1 MEHKVNLNEISDGKL
16 YTKNDMVK
24 LGCDGCAGK
33 SSCCRF
39 AEDTITLD
47 PYDMYLLNTGE
58 GLSFDLLYSRELIAL
73 APVKGLLLPHLNFSK
88 ETGTCPFLETDGL
101 CRIHGNRPGLCRLFP
116 LARYF
121 AEDKLYYILQIHEC
135 PNPVTP
141 KVKIKN
147 WLGIPNLEQYEAFLK
162 SWHGLVSVVQEK
174 ITAATDNQTIN
185 TVTTVFLKLFYL
197 TPYGKED
204 EFYPQFKERQ
214 KAFLNTCNNS

>member
-1 MEHKVNLNEISDGKL
+1 MEHKVDLHEISDGKL

-24 LGCDGCAGK
+24 LGCNGCSGHA
-33 SSCCRF
+33 SCCRF

-47 PYDMYLLNTGE
+47 PYDMYRLSTGE
-58 GLSFDLLYSRELIAL
+58 GLSFELLYSRELIAL
-73 APVKGLLLPHLNFSK
+73 SPVNGLLLPHLNFSK
-88 ETGTCPFLETDGL
+88 ETGSCPFLEPDGL

-121 AEDKLYYILQIHEC
+121 EDNTLHYILQVHEC

-147 WLGIPNLEQYEAFLK
+147 WLGIPNLDRYEAFLAE
-162 SWHGLVSVVQEK
+162 WHELVADTQK
-174 ITAATDNQTIN
+174 KNTAATDNQTIN

-197 TPYGKED
+197 TPYGKEED
-204 EFYPQFKERQ
+204 FYLQFQQRKE
-214 KAFLNTCNNS
+214 AFQSALT

>member
-16 YTKNDMVK
+16 YTKNDLVK
-24 LGCDGCAGK
+24 LGCDGCHGRA
-33 SSCCRF
+33 SCCRF

-47 PYDMYLLNTGE
+47 PYDMYRLNIGE
-58 GLSFDLLYSRELIAL
+58 GLSFELLYSRELIAL
-73 APVKGLLLPHLNFSK
+73 APVNGLLLPHLNFSE

-121 AEDKLYYILQIHEC
+121 EEDKLHYILQIHEC

-147 WLGIPNLEQYEAFLK
+147 WLGIPNLEQYETFLA
-162 SWHGLVSVVQEK
+162 SWHALVTETQKK
-174 ITAATDNQTIN
+174 IAAATENQTIH
-185 TVTTVFLKLFYL
+185 TVTTVFLKLFYM
-197 TPYGKED
+197 TSFDKEED
-204 EFYPQFKERQ
+204 FYSQFEQRKN
-214 KAFLNTCNNS
+214 AFSST

>member
-1 MEHKVNLNEISDGKL
+1 MEHKVTLEEISDGKL
-16 YTKNDMVK
+16 YTKNDLVK
-24 LGCDGCAGK
+24 LGCDGCGGTA
-33 SSCCRF
+33 SCCRF

-47 PYDMYLLNTGE
+47 PYDIYQLNTGE
-58 GLSFDLLYSRELIAL
+58 GLSFELLYGRELIAL
-73 APVKGLLLPHLNFSK
+73 SPVNGLLLPHLKFSK

-121 AEDKLYYILQIHEC
+121 EEDKLYYILQIHEC

-147 WLGIPNLEQYEAFLK
+147 WLGLPDLEQYETFLK
-162 SWHGLVSVVQEK
+162 SWHNLVDETQK
-174 ITAATDNQTIN
+174 RITAATDNQTIH

-197 TPYGKED
+197 TPYGKE
-204 EFYPQFKERQ
+204 ESFYTQFNQRL
-214 KAFLNTCNNS
+214 KAFLANL

>member
-1 MEHKVNLNEISDGKL
+1 MEHKVDLNEISDGKL

-24 LGCDGCAGK
+24 LGCNGCGGR

-47 PYDMYLLNTGE
+47 PYDMYQLNTGE
-58 GLSFDLLYSRELIAL
+58 GLSFELLYSRGLIAL
-73 APVKGLLLPHLNFSK
+73 SPVQGLLLPHLNFSA
-88 ETGTCPFLETDGL
+88 ETGSCPFLEEDGL

-116 LARYF
+116 LARHF
-121 AEDKLYYILQIHEC
+121 GEDRLNYILQVHEC

-147 WLGIPNLEQYEAFLK
+147 WLDIPNVDRYEAFLTD
-162 SWHGLVSVVQEK
+162 WHTLVAMTREK
-174 ITAATDNQTIN
+174 ITAATDNQTIH

-197 TPYGKED
+197 TPYGKD
-204 EFYPQFKERQ
+204 TDFYTQFNQRKE
-214 KAFLNTCNNS
+214 AFLT

>member
-1 MEHKVNLNEISDGKL
+1 MEHKVDLTEISDGKL

-24 LGCDGCAGK
+24 LGCDGCHGK

-47 PYDMYLLNTGE
+47 PYDLYQLSTGE
-58 GLSFDLLYSRELIAL
+58 GLSFELLYSRELIAL
-73 APVKGLLLPHLNFSK
+73 FPVNGLLLPHLNFSK

-121 AEDKLYYILQIHEC
+121 EEDTLYYILQVHEC
-135 PNPVTP
+135 PNSVTP

-147 WLGIPNLEQYEAFLK
+147 WLGIPNAEQYEAFLK
-162 SWHGLVSVVQEK
+162 EWHSLMSETRKK
-174 ITAATDNQTIN
+174 IAAATDNQTIN

-197 TPYGKED
+197 TPYGKDED
-204 EFYPQFKERQ
+204 FYSQFRQRKE
-214 KAFLNTCNNS
+214 KFLSQF

>member
-1 MEHKVNLNEISDGKL
+1 MEHKVDLNEISDGKL
-16 YTKNDMVK
+16 YTKNDLVK
-24 LGCDGCAGK
+24 LGCDGCHGQA
-33 SSCCRF
+33 SCCRF

-47 PYDMYLLNTGE
+47 PYDMYQLSTGE
-58 GLSFDLLYSRELIAL
+58 GLSFELLYSRELIAL
-73 APVKGLLLPHLNFSK
+73 APVQGLLLPHLNFSK
-88 ETGTCPFLETDGL
+88 ETDSCPFLEPDGL

-121 AEDKLYYILQIHEC
+121 EDDKLHYILQIHEC

-147 WLGIPNLEQYEAFLK
+147 WLGIPNLEQYETFLTE
-162 SWHGLVSVVQEK
+162 WHTLVAETQKK

-197 TPYGKED
+197 TPYGKNED
-204 EFYPQFKERQ
+204 FYSQFNQRKE
-214 KAFLNTCNNS
+214 AFRSYL

>member
-1 MEHKVNLNEISDGKL
+1 MEHKVNLEEISDGKL

-24 LGCDGCAGK
+24 LGCDGCSGK

-47 PYDMYLLNTGE
+47 PYDMYLLSIGE
-58 GLSFDLLYSRELIAL
+58 GLSFELLYTRELIAL
-73 APVKGLLLPHLNFSK
+73 TPVKGLLLPHLNFSK
-88 ETGTCPFLETDGL
+88 ETATCPFLETDGL

-121 AEDKLYYILQIHEC
+121 EEDRLYYILQIHEC

-141 KVKIKN
+141 KIKIKN
-147 WLGIPNLEQYEAFLK
+147 WLGIPNLEQYESFLTE
-162 SWHGLVSVVQEK
+162 WHNLVTMIQEK
-174 ITAATDNQTIN
+174 IAAATDNQNIN

-197 TPYGKED
+197 TPYVKD
-204 EFYPQFKERQ
+204 TDFYSQFYQRK
-214 KAFLNTCNNS
+214 KAFGASL

>member
-1 MEHKVNLNEISDGKL
+1 MEHKVNLEDISDGKL

-24 LGCDGCAGK
+24 LGCNGCHGK
-33 SSCCRF
+33 ASCCRF

-47 PYDMYLLNTGE
+47 PYDMYQLNIGE
-58 GLSFDLLYSRELIAL
+58 GLTFELLYNRSLIAL

-88 ETGTCPFLETDGL
+88 ETNACPFLESDGL

-121 AEDKLYYILQIHEC
+121 EEDHLYYILQVHEC

-141 KVKIKN
+141 KVKVKN

-162 SWHGLVSVVQEK
+162 AWHTLTTEVQKK
-174 ITAATDNQTIN
+174 IAAATDNQTIG
-185 TVTTVFLKLFYL
+185 TVTTVFLKLFYM
-197 TPYGKED
+197 TPYGKEED
-204 EFYPQFKERQ
+204 FFIQFDQRQ
-214 KAFLNTCNNS
+214 KKFQAFL

>member
-1 MEHKVNLNEISDGKL
+1 MEHTVNLNEISDGKL

-24 LGCDGCAGK
+24 LGCDGCSGK

-58 GLSFDLLYSRELIAL
+58 GLSFELLYARELVAL

-88 ETGTCPFLETDGL
+88 ETGACPFLETDGL

-116 LARYF
+116 LARYIE
-121 AEDKLYYILQIHEC
+121 EDKLYYILQIHEC
-135 PNPVTP
+135 PNPITP

-147 WLGIPNLEQYEAFLK
+147 WLGIPNLEQYEAFLTE
-162 SWHGLVSVVQEK
+162 WHTLLTRIQKE
-174 ITAATDNQTIN
+174 ITDATDNQTIH
-185 TVTTVFLKLFYL
+185 TITTVFLKLFFL
-197 TPYGKED
+197 TPYGKNES
-204 EFYPQFKERQ
+204 FFSQFNQRRES
-214 KAFLNTCNNS
+214 FLTYL

>member
-1 MEHKVNLNEISDGKL
+1 MEHNVDLNEISDGKL
-16 YTKNDMVK
+16 YTKNDLVK

-33 SSCCRF
+33 ASCCRF

-47 PYDMYLLNTGE
+47 PYDIYQLSVGE
-58 GLSFDLLYSRELIAL
+58 GLSFEQLYSRELLAL
-73 APVKGLLLPHLNFSK
+73 SPVKGLLLPHLNFSK
-88 ETGTCPFLETDGL
+88 DTKACPFLEQDGL

-121 AEDKLYYILQIHEC
+121 EEDTLHYILQVHEC

-147 WLGIPNLEQYEAFLK
+147 WLGIPNMEQYEAFLT
-162 SWHGLVSVVQEK
+162 SWHTLTESVQKK
-174 ITAATDNQTIN
+174 IAAATDNQTIN

-197 TPYGKED
+197 TPYGKE
-204 EFYPQFKERQ
+204 ESFYSQFSQRKG
-214 KAFLNTCNNS
+214 AFQSYL

>member
-16 YTKNDMVK
+16 YTKNDLVK
-24 LGCDGCAGK
+24 LGCDGCHGRA
-33 SSCCRF
+33 SCCRF

-47 PYDMYLLNTGE
+47 PYDMYRLNIGE
-58 GLSFDLLYSRELIAL
+58 GLSFELLYSRELIAL
-73 APVKGLLLPHLNFSK
+73 APVNGLLLPHLNFSE

-121 AEDKLYYILQIHEC
+121 EEDKLHYILQIHEC

-147 WLGIPNLEQYEAFLK
+147 WLGIPNLEQYETFLA
-162 SWHGLVSVVQEK
+162 SWHALVTETQKK
-174 ITAATDNQTIN
+174 IAAATENQTIH
-185 TVTTVFLKLFYL
+185 TVTTVFLKLFYM
-197 TPYGKED
+197 TSCGKEED
-204 EFYPQFKERQ
+204 FYSQFEQRKN
-214 KAFLNTCNNS
+214 AFSST